1 MDCQKVL
8 DLGEVVSGKSK
19 GLGLEMVFSG
29 KTSTN
34 GWRQE
39 NCSKDGEIILR
50 HPSLVWF
57 CDLGTLL
64 GEIMVW

>member
-1 MDCQKVL
+1 MDCEKVL

-19 GLGLEMVFSG
+19 GLGLEMVFFG
-29 KTSTN
+29 KPSTS

-39 NCSKDGEIILR
+39 NNSKDGERILR

-57 CDLGTLL
+57 CDLGTSL
-64 GEIMVW
+64 GEIMLW